1 MQYGILKFS
10 EPKPDTS
17 RKILHVDMDAFYAS
31 IEIRDN
37 PQLTNKPVVIAKHP
51 KLTEG
56 RGIVSTCNYKAREYG
71 IHSAMSSLEA
81 FKRCPQAVFIHGN
94 MQHYVEVSAQI
105 RQIFYQYTDDVEPLS
120 LDEAYLDVTQN
131 KKGIKSAIK
140 IARLIQQQILDEIGL
155 TCSIGVSYNK
165 FIAKIAS
172 DFHKPF
178 GVTLVKPEE
187 ALEFLKQL
195 PIEDFYGVGKKS
207 VPTFHQHKIFKG
219 EDIISWQLDDLI
231 KLFGKMGYSLYY
243 KVRGIHN
250 APVKN
255 HRERKSIGTETTF
268 SKFLESDADVL
279 TIYHRLTQKIVD
291 KLQEKNLKAQTI
303 TIKIRYDDFETLTR
317 QMQLPTPS
325 DQFDDCYRVVSQL
338 WQTHGNLERSVRL
351 LGVSVSKF
359 EDLQFSSIL
368 LELE

>member
-140 IARLIQQQILDEIGL
+140 
-155 TCSIGVSYNK
+155 TS
-165 FIAKIAS
+165 AS
-172 DFHKPF
+172 DSKN
-178 GVTLVKPEE
+178 L
-187 ALEFLKQL
+187 LK
-195 PIEDFYGVGKKS
+195 VVS
-207 VPTFHQHKIFKG
+207 VPI
-219 EDIISWQLDDLI
+219 
-231 KLFGKMGYSLYY
+231 
-243 KVRGIHN
+243 
-250 APVKN
+250 
-255 HRERKSIGTETTF
+255 
-268 SKFLESDADVL
+268 
-279 TIYHRLTQKIVD
+279 
-291 KLQEKNLKAQTI
+291 
-303 TIKIRYDDFETLTR
+303 DF
-317 QMQLPTPS
+317 
-325 DQFDDCYRVVSQL
+325 
-338 WQTHGNLERSVRL
+338 RSR
-351 LGVSVSKF
+351 
-359 EDLQFSSIL
+359 
-368 LELE
+368 